1 MNSEELKQ
9 RKRENTKRW
18 KAAHPEKVREHNTQ
32 YHMKHREQR
41 ILYFKAYYRK
51 NRDKARKYDQ
61 ITGGGA
67 EE

>member
-18 KAAHPEKVREHNTQ
+18 KAAHPERVREHNKQ
-32 YHMKHREQR
+32 YSLRHREER
-41 ILYFKAYYRK
+41 LLYFKAYYRK